1 MKWIDSF
8 IETMNVFKQIFMHSV
23 AYFNNYNK
31 HTCWLT
37 VILSSSNMSAHQIT
51 FRRVSLIYW
60 FYAPQLNVEPRQLV
74 KPVNEAY
81 SAKHYLMSTHITTK
95 VLY

>member
-1 MKWIDSF
+1 MKWIDSL

-23 AYFNNYNK
+23 AYFKNYNK
-31 HTCWLT
+31 HICWLT

-51 FRRVSLIYW
+51 FRRVSPIYW

-74 KPVNEAY
+74 KPPGKWGLLCETLFDEHSY
-81 SAKHYLMSTHITTK
+81 Y
-95 VLY
+95 Y